1 MRTAAPR
8 PPVWKADGMPA
19 RLRVLPIALA
29 LVALLVCAA
38 AASAE
43 TYTVTRTD
51 DPNPGPCEPGDCSL
65 RNALM
70 ASNNSATVDDVV
82 VIPAS
87 AAPYVTT
94 YEELALPVSDE
105 VTIRGAGANVV
116 AIEGNAKNGL
126 ILIAPGKTVTI
137 EGVTI
142 RNSNGAIQNG
152 GDLTLRGVS
161 IEHNEREA
169 AGGGIQTNGP
179 LRVESSYLG
188 FNGTNGNSGGAI
200 QANADVTIVNSTVVG
215 SFSLGNSAV
224 AGNDSVTVTSSAFV
238 GNVSNGAE
246 GAALGGAPLSVRNSV
261 FARNRNTTGPRNCFS
276 FDPIQSGGNV
286 SDDASCGAGAGDK
299 PNVDPL
305 LGTLAVRG
313 TTPVYDLLTGSPA
326 IDAATGDCPPFDQRG
341 VARPQGAACDSGP
354 YETEASRAV
363 TLPLPP
369 KQLLMRLGKGRLVLT
384 KKNRVRVRLTCPA
397 DVPTPPCQGAVELR
411 SPMLRTLVG
420 GIRDSRPTPRYPTAG
435 FQIAAGKTKALMIRI
450 PKRIAEDL
458 RNAPKPRK
466 VRVVVRARDA
476 AGNAST
482 LEARRKIV
490 PAKRR

>member
-1 MRTAAPR
+1 
-8 PPVWKADGMPA
+8 MPA
-19 RLRVLPIALA
+19 RLRALPIALA
-29 LVALLVCAA
+29 LVALLVCVAT
-38 AASAE
+38 ASAQ
-43 TYTVTRTD
+43 TYTVTRAD
-51 DPNPGPCEPGDCSL
+51 DPLPGACEPGDCSL
-65 RNALM
+65 REAVT
-70 ASNNSATVDDVV
+70 ASDNSATVDDVIA
-82 VIPAS
+82 IPAS
-87 AAPYVTT
+87 ATPYVTL
-94 YEELALPVSDE
+94 YEELALPINDE
-105 VTIRGAGANVV
+105 VTIRGAGADVV
-116 AIEGNAKNGL
+116 KIEGNAKNGL
-126 ILIAPGKTVTI
+126 VLVAPGKTVTI

-200 QANADVTIVNSTVVG
+200 QANAEVTIVNSTVVG
-215 SFSLGNSAV
+215 NFSLGNSAV
-224 AGNDSVTVTSSAFV
+224 VGNDSVTATSSAFV
-238 GNVSNGAE
+238 DNVSNGAE

-261 FARNRNTTGPRNCFS
+261 FARNRNTAGTRNCFS

-286 SDDASCGAGAGDK
+286 SDDASCGTDAGDK

-354 YETEASRAV
+354 YETEASGAV

-369 KQLLMRLGKGRLVLT
+369 GQLLMRLGKGRLVLT

-397 DVPTPPCQGAVELR
+397 DVPAPPCQGAVELR

-435 FQIAAGKTKALMIRI
+435 FQIGAGKTKALGI
-450 PKRIAEDL
+450 KVSGEIATYL
-458 RNAPKPRK
+458 RSGTKPRK
-466 VRVVVRARDA
+466 AQVVVRARDA

-482 LEARRKIV
+482 LAARRKIV